1 MKKIIKLSLILL
13 ISFFCY
19 SNVFAF
25 KCSAISDV
33 EIDNQLAIIIKYV
46 IIILQFLVPLLLVIL
61 GMVDFLKALTS
72 QKEDEIKKGQQVF
85 IKRLIAG
92 VIVFFVIAVVKFV
105 ISSIAGNDSE
115 GIMNCVDCF
124 IKGPDSESCS

>member
-1 MKKIIKLSLILL
+1 
-13 ISFFCY
+13 
-19 SNVFAF
+19 
-25 KCSAISDV
+25 
-33 EIDNQLAIIIKYV
+33 
-46 IIILQFLVPLLLVIL
+46 
-61 GMVDFLKALTS
+61 MVDFLKALTS